1 MLLEA
6 SCESASHA
14 TGRLYVGSFTSTR
27 LGQDNSD
34 FLGRQL
40 TSEQTLQVRP
50 RVPPSCVHVMES
62 MSWAPRHLCLE
73 AHARQARLCVARGE
87 EH

>member
-1 MLLEA
+1 MD
-6 SCESASHA
+6 
-14 TGRLYVGSFTSTR
+14 SFTSTR
-27 LGQDNSD
+27 LGHDNSD

-40 TSEQTLQVRP
+40 TSEQTLQVRL

-62 MSWAPRHLCLE
+62 VSWAPHH
-73 AHARQARLCVARGE
+73 AHARGAHARPARLCVARGE